1 MDIHVC
7 VNSTLFFSQV
17 STFELAPS
25 VMYYRNDNG
34 SLLFRYGEDIAVTE
48 TIAHILNFTLKFA
61 EPADGNEVKHTIQRF
76 SAISFFFYIIYL
88 CTVRYKKLVFTSITT
103 RTLQ

>member
-1 MDIHVC
+1 M
-7 VNSTLFFSQV
+7 SQV

-48 TIAHILNFTLKFA
+48 TLAHILNFTLKFA
-61 EPADGNEVKHTIQRF
+61 EPADGNVVQYTIERF
-76 SAISFFFYIIYL
+76 SVIFFFNIIY
-88 CTVRYKKLVFTSITT
+88 VHR
-103 RTLQ
+103 